1 MYINWRPFEK
11 ESDDDLAIITQISLF
26 FTLLAALLRK
36 MEVDKT
42 DHYNETIFG
51 VMLIVINSSGVGLIV
66 LSQLSKSVH
75 YLVDSILGTSHSYD
89 GTLRGMSKEQTRDQQ
104 WSVEHFLKVAKSS
117 VEEGGWKLYV
127 KNTAKWSQFMNYSN
141 VMVERRCSIDHGAI
155 DETRAVF
162 VVNWEF
168 ERLKSWL
175 LNERKDLRHGVVE
188 THEIGGG
195 SVRTSRDKKIEYSAR
210 KMSEGITATEIT

>member
-1 MYINWRPFEK
+1 M
-11 ESDDDLAIITQISLF
+11 F

-66 LSQLSKSVH
+66 LSQLSKPVH
-75 YLVDSILGTSHSYD
+75 YLVDSILGTSRSHD
-89 GTLRGMSKEQTRDQQ
+89 GTLRGTNKEQTRDQQ
-104 WSVEHFLKVAKSS
+104 WFVEHFLKVAKSS

-127 KNTAKWSQFMNYSN
+127 KNTAKWSQFMDYSN
-141 VMVERRCSIDHGAI
+141 VTIERRCSTGHGAI
-155 DETRAVF
+155 DEMRAVF

-195 SVRTSRDKKIEYSAR
+195 SVRTSRDKKIEYLAR
-210 KMSEGITATEIT
+210 KMK